1 MRPGFER
8 LFVLIAI
15 VYVVVTGWAMS
26 NLSYDVWGGFV
37 LAPVLVL
44 LTLPLL
50 RKAFGGDLAPLLPIA
65 ILGLILKLVGSIFRY
80 WVAFDAYGGSAD
92 ASGYHDAGKLLAGQI
107 RSGAVGLSKIIP
119 SGTGTDFVERVT
131 GAVYTLFGS
140 SRMGGFFFF
149 SWLAYLGTVLYF
161 LAAVRAVPN
170 LSVARY
176 AWLLFLAPS
185 LLFWPS
191 SIGKEALMMPFL
203 GAIAYGGA
211 RLMHRRWGGATFPLL
226 VIGVVVAGAV
236 RPHVVAIWI
245 AGILVASVAT
255 LAMGRRVQGS
265 GTLVGALV
273 LVVIATIAFVGVASS
288 ALRFLDPK
296 GESLESTQLID
307 RVDAIF
313 NTTEGRT
320 EAGGSTLEA
329 VAINSPLDWPY
340 AVYRTLTRPLINE
353 VESFTEFLPAV
364 ETTAL
369 VLLALFGWRRLAHI
383 PRLMRSTPYLWFA
396 LSVLVAFGLAFSV
409 FRNLGLLARQRS
421 LVVPFMV
428 LLVCLPPMPHSVR
441 SRPSVSPGRRN
452 RGLSGV
458 PASDDSV
465 EVHSPA

>member
-50 RKAFGGDLAPLLPIA
+50 RKAFRGDLAPLLPIA
-65 ILGLILKLVGSIFRY
+65 ILGLILKFVGSIFRY
-80 WVAFDAYGGSAD
+80 WVAFDAYAGSAD
-92 ASGYHDAGKLLAGQI
+92 ASGYHDAGKQLAGQI

-119 SGTGTDFVERVT
+119 SGTGTEFMQRVT
-131 GAVYTLFGS
+131 ASVYTVVGS
-140 SRMGGFFFF
+140 SRLGGFFVFAWF
-149 SWLAYLGTVLYF
+149 AYLGTVLYV
-161 LAAVRAVPN
+161 LAAIRSVPK
-170 LSVARY
+170 LPLRRF
-176 AWLLFLAPS
+176 AWMMFLAPS

-191 SIGKEALMMPFL
+191 SIGKEAMLMPFL
-203 GAIAYGGA
+203 GLIAYCGA
-211 RLMHRRWGGATFPLL
+211 RLLHRRWRGWTLPGLA
-226 VIGVVVAGAV
+226 IGVVVAAAV
-236 RPHVVAIWI
+236 RPHVVAIWS
-245 AGILVASVAT
+245 AGIILGLFAS
-255 LAMGRRVQGS
+255 LAMGRRFQGGGS
-265 GTLVGALV
+265 RGGTVVLLV
-273 LVVIATIAFVGVASS
+273 LAAVAFIGVSDS
-288 ALRFLDPK
+288 ALRYLDPK
-296 GESLESTQLID
+296 GEAADAKPIID

-313 NTTEGRT
+313 NSTELRT
-320 EAGGSTLEA
+320 DYGGSTFEG
-329 VAINSPLDWPY
+329 ITIKSPLDWPY

-353 VESFTEFLPAV
+353 VEAFTEFLPAV
-364 ETTAL
+364 ETTAF
-369 VLLALFGWRRLAHI
+369 VVLALVGWRRLAHI

-428 LLVCLPPMPHSVR
+428 LLVCLPPLPSSVR
-441 SRPSVSPGRRN
+441 SRPPIPIRRRN
-452 RGLSGV
+452 RGLPDLAAV
-458 PASDDSV
+458 EDPV